1 MVSVA
6 VSDKDVTHV
15 KDIFSKSQDASCS
28 CVNEDAITVAE
39 IDEKARPASL
49 YGRQE

>member
-1 MVSVA
+1 M
-6 VSDKDVTHV
+6 SDEDVTHI
-15 KDIFSKSQDASCS
+15 KDIFSKSQDAPCS

-49 YGRQE
+49 YGWQK